1 MQLAGGKEATT
12 WRFTMNGELGDMK
25 ETTKCLDGVYQSSIW
40 VLLRDETRIDE
51 CMLYDQVVTRERT
64 ANTR

>member
-1 MQLAGGKEATT
+1 MS
-12 WRFTMNGELGDMK
+12 GELGDMK
-25 ETTKCLDGVYQSSIW
+25 ETTNCLVGVYQCGIW

-51 CMLYDQVVTRERT
+51 CMLYNQVVTGERT

>member
-1 MQLAGGKEATT
+1 MS
-12 WRFTMNGELGDMK
+12 GELGDMK
-25 ETTKCLDGVYQSSIW
+25 QITKWIDGVYQSGIW

-51 CMLYDQVVTRERT
+51 CMLYDQVVTGERT